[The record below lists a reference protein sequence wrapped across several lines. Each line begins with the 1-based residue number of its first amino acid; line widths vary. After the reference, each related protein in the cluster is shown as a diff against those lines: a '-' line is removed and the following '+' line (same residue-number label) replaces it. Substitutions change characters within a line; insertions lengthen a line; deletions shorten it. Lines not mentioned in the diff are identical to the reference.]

1 MPACAG
7 MTVFRVDHSE
17 PVTRAGLRN
26 RPAGRSQQTDQK
38 APRQTAHAGPY
49 HRALWRPAH
58 LFLVRTSPRR
68 AREAVL
74 AGPLLVHAEL
84 HSGRARALLVGAVE
98 LAALLDLGGKIQQA
112 RARAYARQAA
122 DLRDRPLAHRHD
134 AV

>member
-1 MPACAG
+1 
-7 MTVFRVDHSE
+7 SE

-74 AGPLLVHAEL
+74 AGPLLVHSEL
-84 HSGRARALLVGAVE
+84 PSRRARALLVGAVE
-98 LAALLDLGGKIQQA
+98 LAALLGLGGRIQQA
-112 RARAYARQAA
+112 PARAYARPTAP
-122 DLRDRPLAHRHD
+122 LRGVP
-134 AV
+134 